1 MNTLEKIIA
10 DKYLEVEARKQQR
23 PVAILEKRSAFLRSP
38 LSFKGVLLDRTRSGS
53 MTDCKRKSPSEWEGD
68 LNLL

>member
-23 PVAILEKRSAFLRSP
+23 PVAVLENSSAFSRTP
-38 LSFKGVLLDRTRSGS
+38 LS
-53 MTDCKRKSPSEWEGD
+53 
-68 LNLL
+68 

>member
-23 PVAILEKRSAFLRSP
+23 PVAELEKSSAFSRAT
-38 LSFKGVLLDRTRSGS
+38 LSLKSFLLDPT
-53 MTDCKRKSPSEWEGD
+53 KSLKANKVSS
-68 LNLL
+68 

>member
-23 PVAILEKRSAFLRSP
+23 PVAVLEKSSAFSRTP
-38 LSFKGVLLDRTRSGS
+38 LSLKSFLEWTQNNQVDLD
-53 MTDCKRKSPSEWEGD
+53 PQ
-68 LNLL
+68 